1 MSTDPSP
8 SASAAVGRA
17 LARAP
22 WGTIATIALVGV
34 ALRGLLLWLVLPLD
48 IQSDEANY
56 LYLALAKERLGIY
69 YDQHRYFWPPGYPWL
84 LSKSI
89 HAFGIEGLNVLRAFQ
104 VALSSVIGVTT
115 MLFAWRLFSRRA
127 AIVAGVIWAVDLPLG
142 AYTHFLWTETV
153 FLSLLLPAL
162 WHFVRALD
170 LADEGDDLG
179 ATRRLLLSGVLF
191 GVALYIKE
199 YVLFLVPVLAAVVAL
214 RSRGAG
220 WQEALRRASL
230 PVLAV
235 AVVTLP
241 WTLRNHEVYGRT
253 VVGGAT
259 LGENVFV
266 GLNARSMNFDVLP
279 LRKRR
284 ADLGLPQIETLARTS
299 FTEVPA
305 GWVPEDRDGNGEI
318 EVRDAGWDREFDAI
332 HAIDRHSSQLR
343 AGLAFA
349 AEHPAWTLRTRLKK
363 WSELVTPLSF
373 FTRHQAMAMYPEGG
387 VVAGA
392 LRGPLVFLALAV
404 STLTM
409 LLGAAGYFLTL
420 RRGPCR
426 AVFTVLIGYVV
437 LTSLLVAMSRFR
449 VPLEPVLI
457 VMTAGLLAHGPQGR
471 SRSRVVGLAVTLL
484 VLTGLWWISW
494 PETVAAA
501 QMALGVTR

>member
-1 MSTDPSP
+1 MSTDPLTVRQRRRS
-8 SASAAVGRA
+8 
-17 LARAP
+17 ARADARP
-22 WGTIATIALVGV
+22 VETITTIVLVGV

-69 YDQHRYFWPPGYPWL
+69 YDQHRYFWPPVPL
-84 LSKSI
+84 ATL
-89 HAFGIEGLNVLRAFQ
+89 EVDPCLRH
-104 VALSSVIGVTT
+104 
-115 MLFAWRLFSRRA
+115 RRA
-127 AIVAGVIWAVDLPLG
+127 ECAASLPGGPLQRHRRDDDALRLAACSAPRGDRGGGDRADLPLG

-162 WHFVRALD
+162 WYFVRAMD
-170 LADEGDDLG
+170 LADEGEDLG
-179 ATRRLLLSGVLF
+179 ATRRLLVSGVLF
-191 GVALYIKE
+191 GLALYIKE
-199 YVLFLVPVLAAVVAL
+199 YVLFLVPALAAVVAF

-220 WQEALRRASL
+220 WPEALRRASL

-343 AGLAFA
+343 TGLAFA

-387 VVAGA
+387 VIAGA
-392 LRGPLVFLALAV
+392 C
-404 STLTM
+404 
-409 LLGAAGYFLTL
+409 AA
-420 RRGPCR
+420 PWC
-426 AVFTVLIGYVV
+426 
-437 LTSLLVAMSRFR
+437 SRS
-449 VPLEPVLI
+449 PSP
-457 VMTAGLLAHGPQGR
+457 R
-471 SRSRVVGLAVTLL
+471 SRWFSGPPAT
-484 VLTGLWWISW
+484 S
-494 PETVAAA
+494 
-501 QMALGVTR
+501 